1 MKAKLQ
7 GSEIWRPAYMNDD
20 LRTKRATFRALHEQG
35 CFVLANPWD
44 VGGIRR
50 LEKLGFK
57 ALASTSAGA
66 AWALGHNDGE
76 LSLDEVLE
84 HLRLLCTATNLPV
97 NADFEAGFADE
108 PEDVA
113 TNVALALDTG
123 IAGLSV
129 EDRTGQ
135 ALYEQPLAVD
145 RIKAAHEAIARSGH
159 DVLLV
164 GRSEGYLIG
173 RTELAATIDRLVAY
187 AEAGADCLYAPG
199 ITDLSAIRTLVS
211 AVAPKPVNVLLIG
224 PNMRV
229 GDLGDAGVRRVS
241 VGGSLAAA
249 AWAAFD
255 RAVRLLIDEG
265 TLPKRE

>member
-1 MKAKLQ
+1 MSQILLRRKQENYMDLQ
-7 GSEIWRPAYMNDD
+7 TIRANF
-20 LRTKRATFRALHEQG
+20 RTLHEQG
-35 CFVLANPWD
+35 CFVLPNPWD

-66 AWALGHNDGE
+66 AWSLGRNDGE
-76 LSLDEVLE
+76 LSLHEVLA
-84 HLRLLCTATNLPV
+84 HLRLLSTATHLPI

-108 PEDVA
+108 PEGVA
-113 TNVALALDTG
+113 ANVALALETG
-123 IAGLSV
+123 VAGLSI
-129 EDRTGQ
+129 EDRTGSS
-135 ALYEQPLAVD
+135 LYEQPLAVD
-145 RIKAAHEAIARSGH
+145 RIKAAREAIVRSGH
-159 DVLLV
+159 DVVLV
-164 GRSEGYLIG
+164 GRSEGYLFG
-173 RTELAATIDRLVAY
+173 RTELGVTIDRLVAY
-187 AEAGADCLYAPG
+187 ADAGADCLYAPG
-199 ITDLSAIRTLVS
+199 ITDLSAIRSLVS

-229 GDLGDAGVRRVS
+229 AELANAGVRRVS
-241 VGGSLAAA
+241 VGGTLAAV

>member
-7 GSEIWRPAYMNDD
+7 ASESWRLAYMNDD

-66 AWALGHNDGE
+66 AWALGHKDGE

-108 PEDVA
+108 PEGVA

-123 IAGLSV
+123 VAGLSV

-135 ALYEQPLAVD
+135 
-145 RIKAAHEAIARSGH
+145 
-159 DVLLV
+159 VLLV

-173 RTELAATIDRLVAY
+173 RTELAETIDRLVAY

-229 GDLGDAGVRRVS
+229 ADLADAGVRRVS

>member
-1 MKAKLQ
+1 MPDPLQ
-7 GSEIWRPAYMNDD
+7 
-20 LRTKRATFRALHEQG
+20 LKRATFLSLHERG
-35 CFVLANPWD
+35 CFVLPNPWD
-44 VGGIRR
+44 LGGIRR

-66 AWALGHNDGE
+66 AWALGRTDGE
-76 LSLDEVLE
+76 LALDELLE
-84 HLRLLCTATNLPV
+84 HLRLLCAATDLPL

-113 TNVALALDTG
+113 TNVALALGTG

-129 EDRTGQ
+129 EDRTGRT
-135 ALYEQPLAVD
+135 LYELPLAVD
-145 RIKAAHEAIARSGH
+145 RIRAAHEAIARSGQH
-159 DVLLV
+159 VVLV

-187 AEAGADCLYAPG
+187 ADAGADCLYAPG

-229 GDLGDAGVRRVS
+229 ADLADAGVRRVS
-241 VGGSLAAA
+241 VGGALAAA
-249 AWAAFD
+249 SWAAFD
-255 RAVRLLIDEG
+255 RAVRMLTEEG